1 MSEHQKIRANLLR
14 VRSAIT
20 QAETQA
26 GRPRGSVR
34 LLAVSKTKSA
44 AAIGAALDAGQYD
57 FGENYLQ
64 EALAK
69 IEQLKEEK
77 IRWHFIG
84 SIQSNKAKDIAHHF
98 DWVHSIEKLSTAQRI
113 ARLRPETLLPLN
125 VCIQINIDQEQ
136 SKSGCSVEQVHAL
149 ADEIAQLPHLK
160 LRGLMAIPKP
170 ISDPQYQHRTFAE
183 LHALFEQLK
192 QQHKGF
198 DTLSAGMSGDF
209 EQAIK
214 AGATLVRIGTAIF
227 GPRKS

>member
-1 MSEHQKIRANLLR
+1 MSEHQQIRANLLR
-14 VRSAIT
+14 VQSAIA

-26 GRPRGSVR
+26 GRPPGSVR

-44 AAIGAALDAGQYD
+44 AAIRATLDAGQHD

-69 IEQLKEEK
+69 IEQIKEKK

-84 SIQSNKAKDIAHHF
+84 SIQSNKARDIAHHF
-98 DWVHSIEKLSTAQRI
+98 DWVHSIEKLSIAQRI
-113 ARLRPETLLPLN
+113 ARLRPEALLPLN

-136 SKSGCSVEQVHAL
+136 SKSGCSIEQVHTL
-149 ADEIAQLPHLK
+149 ADEIAQLPRLK

-170 ISDPQYQHRTFAE
+170 ISEPQYQYRIFTE
-183 LHALFEQLK
+183 LNALFEQLK
-192 QQHKGF
+192 QRHKNF

-214 AGATLVRIGTAIF
+214 AGTTLVRIGTAIF
-227 GPRKS
+227 GPR

>member
-1 MSEHQKIRANLLR
+1 MSEHQQIRANLLR
-14 VRSAIT
+14 VQSAIA

-34 LLAVSKTKSA
+34 LLAVSKTKSV
-44 AAIGAALDAGQYD
+44 AAIRAALDAGQHD

-69 IEQLKEEK
+69 IGQIKEEK

-84 SIQSNKAKDIAHHF
+84 SIQSNKARDIAHHF

-113 ARLRPETLLPLN
+113 ARLRPEALLPLN

-136 SKSGCSVEQVHAL
+136 SKSGCSIEQVHTL
-149 ADEIAQLPHLK
+149 ADEIAQLPRLK

-170 ISDPQYQHRTFAE
+170 ISKPQYQYRIFAE
-183 LHALFEQLK
+183 LNALFEQLK
-192 QQHKGF
+192 QRHKNF

-214 AGATLVRIGTAIF
+214 AGTTLVRIGTAIF
-227 GPRKS
+227 GPR